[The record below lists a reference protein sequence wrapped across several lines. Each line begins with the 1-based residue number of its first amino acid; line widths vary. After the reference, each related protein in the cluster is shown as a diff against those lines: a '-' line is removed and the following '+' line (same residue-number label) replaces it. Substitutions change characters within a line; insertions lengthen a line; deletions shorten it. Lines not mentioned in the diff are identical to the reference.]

1 MSLGAPEV
9 LPWLALVPGLALFFL
24 WTARRDRRA
33 LARLGDP
40 ASLPRLAAT
49 VDRRRRRAKRALVL
63 VGATGGL
70 LALAAPRWGTTWE
83 EVQHRG
89 IDLVVVADVSR
100 SMLARDGGAGSD
112 LSRLER
118 ARREAQNLLRSTRGD
133 RLALV
138 AFAGQAVL
146 ECPLTFDHG
155 ALELFLQSLD
165 PDLVSAQGSDLGAG
179 IRLALEAFE
188 GDGSPTSRAILL
200 LSDGEDH
207 GGRALEAAEE
217 ARSRGIKIFAL
228 GIGTPAGSPLW
239 NARGELRRDER
250 GEVIVSRLA
259 EGDLQRLAELTQGHY
274 RRARTTDLDL
284 EKLYQEELLPA
295 LDEEELS
302 QGRRRRLQE
311 RFQWF
316 LALALVGLALEP
328 LVSDRR
334 RAHAPTG

>member
-1 MSLGAPEV
+1 MRLGAPEA
-9 LPWLALVPGLALFFL
+9 LPWLWLLPALVLFLA
-24 WTARRDRRA
+24 WAARRDRRD
-33 LARLGDP
+33 LARLADP
-40 ASLPRLAAT
+40 ASLPRLAAA
-49 VDRRRRRAKRALVL
+49 VDGRRRRAKRALVL
-63 VGATGGL
+63 VGTTAVL
-70 LALAAPRWGTTWE
+70 LALTAPQWGTTWE

-89 IDLVVVADVSR
+89 VDLVVVADVSR
-100 SMLARDGGAGSD
+100 SMLARDGGAGND

-118 ARREAQNLLRSTRGD
+118 ARREVQNLLRSTRGD

-155 ALELFLQSLD
+155 AIELFLQSLE
-165 PDLVSAQGSDLGAG
+165 PDLVSAQGSNLGAG

-207 GGRALEAAEE
+207 AGRALEAAEE
-217 ARSRGIKIFAL
+217 ARSRGVKIFAL
-228 GIGTPAGSPLW
+228 GLGTPAGSPLW
-239 NARGELRRDER
+239 NARGELRRDEG

-259 EGDLQRLAELTQGHY
+259 EGELQRLAELTGGYY
-274 RRARTTDLDL
+274 RRARATDLDL
-284 EKLYQEELLPA
+284 EKLYQEELRPA

-302 QGRRRRLQE
+302 QGRRRRWQE

-316 LALALVGLALEP
+316 LGLAIAGLALEP

-334 RAHAPTG
+334 RAHAALG